1 SHCYLSTSSFF
12 KGTAPPAFYPLSLH
26 DALPIFRKAGRLA
39 TVLVT
44 VHPDCAECSAYL
56 ESLRDVQGRVEE
68 WDGRVIAARATEE
81 LAAAGVPAPAVLI
94 ADQWGELFV
103 VEPAGADHA
112 FIEPDEVVA
121 WLRYLA
127 IQCPECQGEAL

>member
-1 SHCYLSTSSFF
+1 MATAASLETGQRLPLITIQPADG
-12 KGTAPPAFYPLSLH
+12 GTPVPL
-26 DALPIFRKAGRLA
+26 RKAGRLA

>member
-1 SHCYLSTSSFF
+1 MA
-12 KGTAPPAFYPLSLH
+12 TAASLETGKRLPLIQVQPLDG
-26 DALPIFRKAGRLA
+26 DALVPLRRTGRLA

-44 VHPDCAECSAYL
+44 VHPGCETCAAYL
-56 ESLRDVQGRVEE
+56 DGLARVQTEMEE
-68 WDGRVIAARATEE
+68 WDGRLIATHVSDE
-81 LAAAGVPAPAVLI
+81 LAAAGIPAPAVLI

-103 VEPAGADHA
+103 VEPAGDDHA
-112 FIEPDEVVA
+112 FIEPDEVVS